1 MVLRKAILFF
11 ILVFSGLILRAQDS
25 YNYTPY
31 GVGFFGSFN
40 TPYDDLKKSNYGIT
54 VNATGY
60 YNASPY
66 TSLGLE
72 LQVGGLSGGSIVT
85 DPNRRQYNNH
95 YAALALHVDFALGE
109 IIDYSRSDFLDAV
122 KDFYL
127 GTGFGVI
134 NNNMVFI
141 QRTNLLPTGYPVGAY
156 TFPGKN
162 SSLNLM
168 VPLRFG
174 YEFKIYNEWAEP
186 YLGIQIGYIHNYTF
200 GEGLDGYADPPS
212 KFRNDSPDQYR
223 QFFIGVKYNFGNPTS
238 YIKRIN

>member
-11 ILVFSGLILRAQDS
+11 ILIFSGLVLRAQDS

-31 GVGFFGSFN
+31 GVGFFSSYN
-40 TPYDDLKKSNYGIT
+40 RPYDDLKKANNSISI
-54 VNATGY
+54 NATGY
-60 YNASPY
+60 FNASPY

-85 DPNRRQYNNH
+85 DPNRRQYDNH
-95 YAALALHVDFALGE
+95 YKAAVLHVDFSLGE
-109 IIDYSRSDFLDAV
+109 VINYSNSDFLDAI

-127 GTGFGVI
+127 GTGIGVI
-134 NNNMVFI
+134 NNDMAFV

-162 SSLNLM
+162 SSLNM
-168 VPLRFG
+168 IVPLRIG

-212 KFRNDSPDQYR
+212 KFRNDAPDQYR
-223 QFFIGVKYNFGNPTS
+223 QIFIGVKYNFGNPTS